1 MIDTDKYKGHLAS
14 EGQTWAWSKWM
25 LKNAETIE
33 QHTAT
38 STLLNDAPLLLE
50 EVERLQ
56 TIMHEIEAHNG
67 VSAEVVAAS
76 SDALFMNDLL
86 TEVKQLRGEPEV
98 NCCPTCG
105 SSDITI
111 YDSFVD
117 SGSHKVS
124 CEADGCESRWFE
136 IWRHVGIEMI
146 EGDDNR

>member
-1 MIDTDKYKGHLAS
+1 MIDTDEYEERHIALMTFKGPDTDKLEAAHLI
-14 EGQTWAWSKWM
+14 GFI
-25 LKNAETIE
+25 IE
-33 QHTAT
+33 SCELQ
-38 STLLNDAPLLLE
+38 SDLL
-50 EVERLQ
+50 
-56 TIMHEIEAHNG
+56 
-67 VSAEVVAAS
+67 AEV
-76 SDALFMNDLL
+76 
-86 TEVKQLRGEPEV
+86 KRLRGEPEV

>member
-1 MIDTDKYKGHLAS
+1 MIDTDKYEGHYTDDFARFWVTADDEL
-14 EGQTWAWSKWM
+14 
-25 LKNAETIE
+25 NADIE
-33 QHTAT
+33 RANAT
-38 STLLNDAPLLLE
+38 TNLIDDAPLLLA
-50 EVERLQ
+50 EVKRLQ

-76 SDALFMNDLL
+76 SDALFMNELL
-86 TEVKQLRGEPEV
+86 AEVKRLQGEPEV

-124 CEADGCESRWFE
+124 CEADGCGSRWFE